1 MIYLDNAATTLIKP
15 TSVYDESD
23 RIFRNYSANPGRSGH
38 TPSVKALEKVT
49 SARQEISEFLGIE
62 RTERTVFTFGCTDAL
77 NMLIKGL
84 FTEKD
89 NVLTTAYEHNSV
101 LRPLEYMRTHFNTE
115 YTVIFPDG
123 EGNIS
128 LKSLK
133 QHLKKNTKALIMN
146 YVSNVNGH
154 RQDIESA
161 SDFCKKHGLIFI
173 VDCAQAAGA
182 QELNVKNMHIDYIA
196 CAGHKG
202 LYGPQ
207 GIGVLGISSHAPLP
221 KPLRTGGT
229 GSRSQELIQP
239 PEMPEYLESGT
250 LSVQNISALAEGVRF
265 AKAKRDAILKKECD
279 LAFLLYSELKKDK
292 NIRIYSSETP
302 ESGVFAF
309 NIGDADSMLIADI
322 LDKHYGICC
331 RGGFHCAPLVHRF
344 LKTEKQ
350 GAVRFSASYFNTS
363 EEILSAVKAVR
374 EIIKRI

>member
-38 TPSVKALEKVT
+38 TPSVKALEKIT
-49 SARQEISEFLGIE
+49 SAREEISEFLGIE

-89 NVLTTAYEHNSV
+89 SVLTTAYEHNSV
-101 LRPLEYMRTHFNTE
+101 LRPLEYMRTRLNTE
-115 YTVIFPDG
+115 YTVIFPDKN
-123 EGNIS
+123 GNIS
-128 LKSLK
+128 AKSLEE
-133 QHLKKNTKALIMN
+133 HLKKNTKALIMN
-146 YVSNVNGH
+146 YVSNVNGY

-161 SDFCKKHGLIFI
+161 SDFCKKHGLLFI
-173 VDCAQAAGA
+173 VDCAQAAGT
-182 QELNVKNMHIDYIA
+182 QELSVKDMHIDYIA

-207 GIGVLGISSHAPLP
+207 GIGVLGISANAPLP

-250 LSVQNISALAEGVRF
+250 LSVQNISALAQGVRF
-265 AKAKRDAILKKECD
+265 AKAKRKDILNKECE
-279 LAFLLYSELKKDK
+279 LAFLLHSELKKDK
-292 NIRIYSSETP
+292 NIRIYSP
-302 ESGVFAF
+302 EKPKSGVFAF
-309 NIGDADSMLIADI
+309 NIGDADSMLVADI

-331 RGGFHCAPLVHRF
+331 RGGFHCAPLVHKF
-344 LKTEKQ
+344 LNTEKQ
-350 GAVRFSASYFNTS
+350 GAVRLSIGYFNTS
-363 EEILSAVKAVR
+363 EEILSAVKAVK
-374 EIIKRI
+374 EISKRI